1 MKETIKF
8 EHEVEIIHE
17 PSGKY
22 LTYKFIADEFTDSDD
37 IFKQFIHDLSI
48 VIQDVEQITVI
59 EEEEEE
65 EDSLLKTGEK

>member
-22 LTYKFIADEFTDSDD
+22 LTYTFTADEFTDSDD
-37 IFKQFIHDLSI
+37 IFKQFVHDLSI
-48 VIQDVEQITVI
+48 IIQDVEQITVI
-59 EEEEEE
+59 EEEEE
-65 EDSLLKTGEK
+65 DSLLKTGEK